1 MNPVTFERDHTIG
14 IVRLNRP
21 ESLNAINGELL
32 TTLHDVL
39 DEAMSD
45 SAIHAVVLTGNGRAF
60 CAGDDLKDFSRQA
73 ATHQSI
79 EEHVER
85 IQLITCDLMFSDTPV
100 IGAMHGY
107 AVGGGFEWMLNCDVV
122 VAAESLVAFFPEM
135 KWGQFVTGGVSH
147 LLTQSVG
154 YQRAMELWLLGER
167 QSAERLLQLGLVN
180 RVVPDD
186 AMLPAALAIA
196 RTVAGQSTNSVRR
209 LKRLLNR
216 ELSEQLARSLML
228 EKEAAI
234 DAFGDPDAA
243 SRAQQFTKTHNT
255 P

>member
-1 MNPVTFERDHTIG
+1 MTQATLERDDAIG

-32 TTLHDVL
+32 TALHDVL
-39 DEAMSD
+39 DEAMGDPS
-45 SAIHAVVLTGNGRAF
+45 IRVVVLTGNGRAF
-60 CAGDDLKDFSRQA
+60 CAGDDLKDFSRQS
-73 ATHQSI
+73 ATRQSI
-79 EEHVER
+79 EEHIER
-85 IQLITCDLMFSDTPV
+85 IQLITCDLMFCDKPV
-100 IGAMHGY
+100 IGAVHGY
-107 AVGGGFEWMLNCDVV
+107 AVGGGFEWMLNCDIV
-122 VAAESLVAFFPEM
+122 VASESLVAFFPEM
-135 KWGQFVTGGVSH
+135 KWGQFVTGGISH

-196 RTVAGQSTNSVRR
+196 RAVAGQSTNSVRR
-209 LKRLLNR
+209 LKRLANR

-234 DAFGDPDAA
+234 DAFSDPDAA
-243 SRAQQFTKTHNT
+243 SRARGFTTAHNA